1 MECLHGAPIGREEM
15 KRLAITGAIGSGKS
29 TVCRALSALAGVPIY
44 DSDLRARQ
52 IMNSHP
58 QVRAELIELFGEEAY
73 GADGLNRPYIAAKAF
88 GDVELLQRL
97 NGIVHPRVVEDF
109 ESWAESITG
118 VPYVILES
126 ALLFTSPLVG
136 HYDVS
141 VAVEAPEQVRVERCM
156 LRDGTT
162 EENIRARMARQM
174 TPQEM
179 ARRAD
184 RVVCNDGSRPLDE
197 QLVALDRLM
206 REKGDRA

>member
-1 MECLHGAPIGREEM
+1 M

-52 IMNSHP
+52 IMNAHP
-58 QVRAELIELFGEEAY
+58 
-73 GADGLNRPYIAAKAF
+73 KAF

-184 RVVCNDGSRPLDE
+184 RVVCNDGIRPLDE
-197 QLVALDRLM
+197 QLVAIDRLM
-206 REKGDRA
+206 RENGDRA